1 MGKNVVIIGAQW
13 GDEGKGKIVDIY
25 SEFADTIVRPTG
37 GNNAGHTLVVK
48 GEKFVFHLIPS
59 GILHAGKKCVVSN
72 GVVVDPKVLLMEIGR
87 LKERGYLKDDGQLK
101 VGLLANIIFPYHISL
116 DKAREEKLGNRKIGT
131 TARGIGPCYEDKI
144 ARVGIRACD
153 LVRPK
158 ALEEALRANLDM
170 KNFLLEKYYGA
181 EGVPFQATYDEYLAY
196 GERLKP
202 YLIDTSLFI
211 NEEIQ
216 RGAKILFEGAQGT
229 LLDID
234 HGTYPFVTS
243 SNTTAGGACTG
254 SGVSPTKIRGVIG
267 VSKAYATR
275 VGGGPFPTELLDE
288 EGQAIR
294 DRGNEYGST
303 TGRPRRCGWF
313 DAPVVRYAHR
323 LNGLAGVAL
332 TKLDVLSGLA
342 RLKVC
347 VAYEIDG
354 VRREEVPLSL
364 AEFEAA
370 RPVYEQVEGWK
381 EDVSSAR
388 EFGDLPKAA
397 QRYVRMLEEVT
408 GVEISVVSVGADR
421 NQTIIRKNP
430 FRA

>member
-1 MGKNVVIIGAQW
+1 MKSVIVIGAQW

-59 GILHAGKKCVVSN
+59 GILHPGKKCVISN

-101 VGLLANIIFPYHISL
+101 IGMLAHVIFPYHILL

-144 ARVGIRACD
+144 ARIGIRACD

-158 ALEEALRANLDM
+158 ALEEKLRANLEL
-170 KNFLLEKYYGA
+170 KNFLLKNYYGA
-181 EGVPFQATYDEYLAY
+181 AEVPFRETYEEYLAC
-196 GERLKP
+196 GERLKVH
-202 YLIDTSLFI
+202 LIDTSQYI
-211 NEEIQ
+211 NDEIQ
-216 RGAKILFEGAQGT
+216 RGAKVLFEGAQGT

-254 SGVSPTKIRGVIG
+254 SGVSPTRISAVIG

-275 VGGGPFPTELLDE
+275 VGGGPFPTELFDE
-288 EGQAIR
+288 EGQGIR

-313 DAPVVRYAHR
+313 DAPVVRYAGR
-323 LNGLAGVAL
+323 LNGLSGVAL
-332 TKLDVLSGLA
+332 TKLDVLSGLQ
-342 RLKVC
+342 RVKVC

-354 VRREEVPLSL
+354 ARREQVPLSL
-364 AEFEAA
+364 EEFESAK
-370 RPVYEQVEGWK
+370 PVYEQMEGWK
-381 EDVSSAR
+381 EDISSAR

-397 QRYVRMLEEVT
+397 QKYVRMLEEVT
-408 GVEISVVSVGADR
+408 GIEVSIVSVGADR

>member
-1 MGKNVVIIGAQW
+1 
-13 GDEGKGKIVDIY
+13 
-25 SEFADTIVRPTG
+25 
-37 GNNAGHTLVVK
+37 
-48 GEKFVFHLIPS
+48 
-59 GILHAGKKCVVSN
+59 
-72 GVVVDPKVLLMEIGR
+72 VVDPKVLLSEIDR
-87 LKERGYLKDDGQLK
+87 LKERGYLRDDSQLK
-101 VGLLANIIFPYHISL
+101 VGLLANVILPYHILL
-116 DKAREEKLGNRKIGT
+116 DKAREERLGDRKIGT

-144 ARVGIRACD
+144 ARTGIRLCD

-158 ALEEALRANLDM
+158 AFAEKLRAGLEL
-170 KNFLLEKYYGA
+170 KNYLLKNYYGA
-181 EGVPFQATYDEYLAY
+181 AEVPFQSTYEEYLAY
-196 GERLKP
+196 GERLKV

-216 RGAKILFEGAQGT
+216 QGAKVLFEGAQGT

-254 SGVSPTKIRGVIG
+254 SGVSPTKIGAVIG

-275 VGGGPFPTELLDE
+275 VGGGPFPTELFDE
-288 EGQAIR
+288 EGQGIR

-313 DAPVVRYAHR
+313 DAPVVRYAAR
-323 LNGLAGVAL
+323 LNGLSGVAL
-332 TKLDVLSGLA
+332 TKLDVLSGMP
-342 RLKVC
+342 RLKLC
-347 VAYEIDG
+347 VAYEVDG
-354 VRREEVPLSL
+354 VRRDEVPLSL
-364 AEFEAA
+364 EEFEAA
-370 RPVYEQVEGWK
+370 KPVYEQVEGWK

-397 QRYVRMLEEVT
+397 QKYVRMLEDVT
-408 GVEISVVSVGADR
+408 GVEISLVSVGADR

>member
-1 MGKNVVIIGAQW
+1 LKSIIVVGAQW

-25 SEFADTIVRPTG
+25 SEFADTVVRSTG

-48 GEKFVFHLIPS
+48 GEKFIFHLIPS
-59 GILHAGKKCVVSN
+59 GILHPGKKCVIAN
-72 GVVVDPKVLLMEIGR
+72 GVVVDPKVLLGEIGR

-101 VGLLANIIFPYHISL
+101 VGLLANIIMPYHIVL
-116 DKAREEKLGNRKIGT
+116 DRAREEKLGSRKIGT

-144 ARVGIRACD
+144 ARTGIRACE
-153 LVRPK
+153 LIQPETFAEK
-158 ALEEALRANLDM
+158 LKSSLEL
-170 KNFLLEKYYGA
+170 KNFLLKNYYGA
-181 EGVPFQATYDEYLAY
+181 GEVHFQATLDEYLEY

-202 YLIDTSLFI
+202 YLMDTSAFL
-211 NEEIQ
+211 NEEFK
-216 RGAKILFEGAQGT
+216 RGAKVLFEGAQGT

-254 SGVSPTKIRGVIG
+254 SGVPPTKIGGVVG

-275 VGGGPFPTELLDE
+275 VGGGPFPTELFDE
-288 EGQAIR
+288 EGQRIR

-313 DAPVVRYAHR
+313 DAPVVRYANR
-323 LNGLAGVAL
+323 LNGLSSIAL
-332 TKLDVLSGLA
+332 TKLDVLSGLP
-342 RLKVC
+342 RIKVC
-347 VAYEIDG
+347 VAYEIGG
-354 VRREEVPLSL
+354 VRRHEVPLSL
-364 AEFEAA
+364 AEFEQAK
-370 RPVYEQVEGWK
+370 PVYEQAEGWK
-381 EDVSSAR
+381 EDISAAK

-397 QRYVRMLEEVT
+397 QKYVRLVEELS
-408 GVEISVVSVGADR
+408 GVEISLVSVGADR
-421 NQTIIRKNP
+421 NQTIMRRNP

>member
-1 MGKNVVIIGAQW
+1 MKSVIVLGAQW

-25 SEFADTIVRPTG
+25 SEFADTIVRATG

-48 GEKFVFHLIPS
+48 GEKFIFHLIPS
-59 GILHAGKKCVVSN
+59 GILHPGKKCVIAN
-72 GVVVDPKVLLMEIGR
+72 GVVIDPKVLLMEIDR
-87 LKERGYLKDDGQLK
+87 LKERGYVKDDAQLK
-101 VGLLANIIFPYHISL
+101 IGLLANIILPYHIRL

-144 ARVGIRACD
+144 ARIGIRACD
-153 LVRPK
+153 LVRPDTFTEK
-158 ALEEALRANLDM
+158 LRANLDL
-170 KNFLLEKYYGA
+170 KNFLLKNYFGGE
-181 EGVPFQATYDEYLAY
+181 EVPFQATVDEYLAY

-211 NEEIQ
+211 NQEFK
-216 RGAKILFEGAQGT
+216 RGAKVLFEGAQGT

-254 SGVSPTKIRGVIG
+254 SGVGPTKVSGVVG

-288 EGQAIR
+288 EGQKIR

-313 DAPVVRYAHR
+313 DAPVVRYANR
-323 LNGLAGVAL
+323 LNALSGVAL
-332 TKLDVLSGLA
+332 TKLDVLSGLS

-347 VAYEIDG
+347 VAYEIGG
-354 VRREEVPLSL
+354 VRQDEVPLSL
-364 AEFEAA
+364 ADFEAA
-370 RPVYEQVEGWK
+370 KPLYEEVEGWK
-381 EDVSSAR
+381 EDITTAR
-388 EFGDLPKAA
+388 EFNDLPKAA
-397 QRYVRMLEEVT
+397 RKYVQMLEEVT
-408 GVEISVVSVGADR
+408 GVEVSLVSVGPDR
-421 NQTIIRKNP
+421 NQTIIRRNP

>member
-1 MGKNVVIIGAQW
+1 MKSVIVIGAQW

-59 GILHAGKKCVVSN
+59 GILHPGKKCVISN
-72 GVVVDPKVLLMEIGR
+72 GVVVDPKVLLSEIDR
-87 LKERGYLKDDGQLK
+87 LKGRGYLKDDGQLK
-101 VGLLANIIFPYHISL
+101 VGLLANVIFPYHILL
-116 DKAREEKLGNRKIGT
+116 DKAREEKLGSRKIGT

-144 ARVGIRACD
+144 ARTGIRACD
-153 LVRPK
+153 LIRPK
-158 ALEEALRANLDM
+158 ALEEKLRASLEL
-170 KNFLLEKYYGA
+170 KNYLLKNYYGV
-181 EGVPFQATYDEYLAY
+181 EEVPFQPTFEEYLAY
-196 GERLKP
+196 GERLKVH
-202 YLIDTSLFI
+202 LIDTSLFI

-234 HGTYPFVTS
+234 HGTYPYVTS

-254 SGVSPTKIRGVIG
+254 SGVAPTRIGAVIG

-275 VGGGPFPTELLDE
+275 VGGGPFPTELFDE
-288 EGQAIR
+288 EGQGIR

-313 DAPVVRYAHR
+313 DAPVLRYASR
-323 LNGLAGVAL
+323 LNGLSGVAL
-332 TKLDVLSGLA
+332 TKLDVLSGMPQV
-342 RLKVC
+342 KVC

-364 AEFEAA
+364 DEFEAA
-370 RPVYEQVEGWK
+370 KPVYERMEGWK
-381 EDVSSAR
+381 EDISSAR

-397 QRYVRMLEEVT
+397 QKYVRMLEEVT
-408 GVEISVVSVGADR
+408 GVEISLVSVGADR
-421 NQTIIRKNP
+421 NQTIVRRNP

>member
-1 MGKNVVIIGAQW
+1 VKSVIVIGAQW

-25 SEFADTIVRPTG
+25 SEFADTVVRPTG

-48 GEKFVFHLIPS
+48 GEKFIFHLIPS
-59 GILHAGKKCVVSN
+59 GILHPGKKCVISN
-72 GVVVDPKVLLMEIGR
+72 GVVVDPKVLLSEIGR
-87 LKERGYLKDDGQLK
+87 LKERGYLKDDLQLK
-101 VGLLANIIFPYHISL
+101 VGLLANVILPYHILL
-116 DKAREEKLGNRKIGT
+116 DKAREERLGDRKIGT

-144 ARVGIRACD
+144 ARTGIRLCD
-153 LVRPK
+153 LIRPK
-158 ALEEALRANLDM
+158 AFAEKLRASLEL
-170 KNFLLEKYYGA
+170 KNYLLKNYYGTG
-181 EGVPFQATYDEYLAY
+181 EVPFQATYEEYLAY
-196 GERLKP
+196 GERLKV
-202 YLIDTSLFI
+202 YLLDTSHFI
-211 NEEIQ
+211 NDEIQ
-216 RGAKILFEGAQGT
+216 QGAKVLFEGAQGT

-254 SGVSPTKIRGVIG
+254 SGVSPTKIGAVIG

-275 VGGGPFPTELLDE
+275 VGGGPFPTELFDE
-288 EGQAIR
+288 EGQGIR

-313 DAPVVRYAHR
+313 DAPVVRYAAR
-323 LNGLAGVAL
+323 LNGLSGVAL
-332 TKLDVLSGLA
+332 TKLDVLSGMP
-342 RLKVC
+342 RLKLC
-347 VAYEIDG
+347 VAYEVDG
-354 VRREEVPLSL
+354 VRRDEVPLSL
-364 AEFEAA
+364 EEFEAA
-370 RPVYEQVEGWK
+370 KPVYEQVEGWK

-397 QRYVRMLEEVT
+397 QKYVRMLEDVT
-408 GVEISVVSVGADR
+408 GVEISLVSVGADR

>member
-1 MGKNVVIIGAQW
+1 VKSVIVIGAQW

-25 SEFADTIVRPTG
+25 SEFADTVVRPTG

-59 GILHAGKKCVVSN
+59 GILHPGKRCVISN
-72 GVVVDPKVLLMEIGR
+72 GVVVDPKVLLSEIDR
-87 LKERGYLKDDGQLK
+87 LKGRGYLADDSQLK
-101 VGLLANIIFPYHISL
+101 VGLLANVILPYHILL
-116 DKAREEKLGNRKIGT
+116 DKAREEKLGDRKIGT

-144 ARVGIRACD
+144 ARTGIRLCD

-158 ALEEALRANLDM
+158 SFAEKLRSALEL
-170 KNFLLEKYYGA
+170 KNYLLKNYYGA
-181 EGVPFQATYDEYLAY
+181 AEVPFRETYEEYLAY
-196 GERLKP
+196 GERLSVH
-202 YLIDTSLFI
+202 LIDTSHFI
-211 NEEIQ
+211 NDEIR
-216 RGAKILFEGAQGT
+216 RGAKVLFEGAQGT

-254 SGVSPTKIRGVIG
+254 SGVSPTKISAVVG

-275 VGGGPFPTELLDE
+275 VGGGPFPTELFDD
-288 EGQAIR
+288 EGQGIR

-313 DAPVVRYAHR
+313 DAPVVRYAAR
-323 LNGLAGVAL
+323 LNGLSGLAL
-332 TKLDVLSGLA
+332 TKLDVLSGMP
-342 RLKVC
+342 RVKVC

-354 VRREEVPLSL
+354 IRCDEVPLSL
-364 AEFEAA
+364 EEFEAA
-370 RPVYEQVEGWK
+370 KPVYEQVEGWK
-381 EDVSSAR
+381 EDISSAR

-397 QRYVRMLEEVT
+397 RKYINMLEEVA
-408 GVEISVVSVGADR
+408 GVEISLVSVGAER

>member
-1 MGKNVVIIGAQW
+1 LKSVIVIGAQW

-59 GILHAGKKCVVSN
+59 GILHPGKKCVISN
-72 GVVVDPKVLLMEIGR
+72 GVVVDPKVLLSEIDK
-87 LKERGYLKDDGQLK
+87 LKERGYLADDSQLK
-101 VGLLANIIFPYHISL
+101 LGLLANVILPYHILL
-116 DKAREEKLGNRKIGT
+116 DKAREEKLGDRKIGT

-153 LVRPK
+153 LLQPK
-158 ALEEALRANLDM
+158 ALADKLRANLEL
-170 KNFLLEKYYGA
+170 KNFLLKRYYGA
-181 EGVPFQATYDEYLAY
+181 AEVPFEATYDEYLAY

-202 YLIDTSLFI
+202 YLIDTSYFI
-211 NEEIQ
+211 NEAI
-216 RGAKILFEGAQGT
+216 RHGAKVLFEGAQGT

-254 SGVSPTKIRGVIG
+254 SGVGPTKVSEVIG

-275 VGGGPFPTELLDE
+275 VGGGPFPTELFDE
-288 EGQAIR
+288 EGQQIR

-313 DAPVVRYAHR
+313 DAPVVRYANR
-323 LNGLAGVAL
+323 LNGLSGVAL
-332 TKLDVLSGLA
+332 TKLDVLSGHP
-342 RLKVC
+342 RIKVC

-354 VRREEVPLSL
+354 ARRDEVPLSL
-364 AEFEAA
+364 SEFEAVK
-370 RPVYEQVEGWK
+370 PVYEQMEGWK
-381 EDVSSAR
+381 EDITSAR

-397 QRYVRMLEEVT
+397 QKYVRMLEEIT
-408 GVEISVVSVGADR
+408 GVEISLVSVGPDR
-421 NQTIIRKNP
+421 NQTIIRRNP